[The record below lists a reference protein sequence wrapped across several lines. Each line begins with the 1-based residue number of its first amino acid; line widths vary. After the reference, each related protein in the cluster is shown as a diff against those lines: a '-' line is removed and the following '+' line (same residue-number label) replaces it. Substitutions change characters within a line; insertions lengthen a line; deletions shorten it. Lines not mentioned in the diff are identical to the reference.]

1 MLPRMSQLW
10 PKHHTGRAMQRA
22 TTSTMVTV
30 EGIGLMGGPGEAIGL
45 ALQLAAGIA
54 LNLIAKVAIS

>member
-1 MLPRMSQLW
+1 MLSRMSQLW

-30 EGIGLMGGPGEAIGL
+30 EVIGRLGCAGEAIGL
-45 ALQLAAGIA
+45 AL
-54 LNLIAKVAIS
+54 